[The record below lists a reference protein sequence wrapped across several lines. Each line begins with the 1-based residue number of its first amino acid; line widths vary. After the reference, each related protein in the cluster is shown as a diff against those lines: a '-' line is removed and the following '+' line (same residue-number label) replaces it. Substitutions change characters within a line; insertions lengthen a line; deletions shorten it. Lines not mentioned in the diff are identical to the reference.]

1 MIRSLPLPVL
11 TRDNM
16 KPNVLHMIDSF
27 EQGGSERQAVQLVR
41 QLHESGRSGVR
52 LACLQNKG
60 SLRGEADRLGLGE
73 IPEYPLTSFYDRN
86 FVTQLRRLARF
97 LKENEIDVVH
107 THDFYTNIFGMTA
120 AALARVRARIAYKG
134 ETDGFRTSAQKRLE
148 RGAFRLAHRVVANSD
163 AVRRQLI
170 SEGLPAEKVVRHYN
184 GLDLK
189 RVAVQSGATRNDIL
203 EMLGLPER
211 RLVTIVAN
219 LQHPVKDHPT
229 FLRAAARVRAEVHD
243 AAFVIAGE
251 GKLIAGLRE
260 LTAQLKLERDVFFVG
275 RCEKVAELLS
285 VSDVC
290 ALSSTAEGF
299 SNSILE
305 YMAAARPVVVT
316 DVGGAREA
324 VIEGETGYVISA
336 GDDQQMAERMIALL
350 RDPQRARAM
359 GERGKSIVAEKFSCE
374 RQLANT
380 LGLYSDL
387 LGKEF
392 KTEVAEVS
400 GVATFR
406 VPTPVGSSCQN
417 PER

>member
-1 MIRSLPLPVL
+1 
-11 TRDNM
+11 
-16 KPNVLHMIDSF
+16 MIDSF
-27 EQGGSERQAVQLVR
+27 EQGGSERQALQLVR
-41 QLHESGRSGVR
+41 QLHESGRAGVR

-60 SLRGEADRLGLGE
+60 SLRDEADQLGLGE

-86 FVTQLRRLARF
+86 FIVQLRRLARF
-97 LKENEIDVVH
+97 LRENEIDVVH

-120 AALARVRARIAYKG
+120 AALARVPARIAYKG
-134 ETDGFRTSAQKRLE
+134 ETGGFRTPTQKRLE
-148 RGAFRLAHRVVANSD
+148 RAAFRLAHRVVANSD
-163 AVRRQLI
+163 AVRKQLV

-203 EMLGLPER
+203 QMLGLPER

-229 FLRAAARVRAEVHD
+229 FLRAAARVRAEVPD

-251 GKLIAGLRE
+251 GKLIEGLRE
-260 LTAQLKLERDVFFVG
+260 LTAQLELERDVFFIG

-285 VSDVC
+285 VSDLC

-324 VIEGETGYVISA
+324 VIEGESGYIVPA
-336 GDDQQMAERMIALL
+336 GDDQKMAERVIELL
-350 RDPQRARAM
+350 CDPKRARAM
-359 GERGKSIVAEKFSCE
+359 GERGKSIVDEEFSTE
-374 RQLANT
+374 RHLQETLA
-380 LGLYSDL
+380 LYDEL
-387 LGKEF
+387 M
-392 KTEVAEVS
+392 VRPVS
-400 GVATFR
+400 KVQPDAVLIPR
-406 VPTPVGSSCQN
+406 
-417 PER
+417 

>member
-1 MIRSLPLPVL
+1 
-11 TRDNM
+11 
-16 KPNVLHMIDSF
+16 MIDSF
-27 EQGGSERQAVQLVR
+27 EQGGSERLALQLAR
-41 QLHESGRSGVR
+41 QLQESGRCHVR

-107 THDFYTNIFGMTA
+107 THDFYTNIFGMA
-120 AALARVRARIAYKG
+120 AAAMARVRARLAYKG

-148 RGAFRLAHRVVANSD
+148 RGAFRLAHRVIANSD
-163 AVRRQLI
+163 AVRKQLI
-170 SEGLPAEKVVRHYN
+170 REGAPAEKVVKHYN

-189 RVAVQSGATRNDIL
+189 RITVQSDAKRDDIL
-203 EMLGLPER
+203 GMLALPDR

-219 LQHPVKDHPT
+219 LQHVVKDHPT
-229 FLRAAARVRAEVHD
+229 FLRAAARVRAAIPD

-251 GKLIAGLRE
+251 GKLMDGLRE
-260 LTAQLKLERDVFFVG
+260 LTAQLGLERDVFFIG
-275 RCEKVAELLS
+275 RCGKVAELLS

-324 VIEGETGYVISA
+324 VVEGETGYIISA
-336 GDDQQMAERMIALL
+336 GDDQHMAERMVELL
-350 RDPQRARAM
+350 RDPKRARAM
-359 GERGKSIVAEKFSCE
+359 GERGRATVAEKFSCE
-374 RQLANT
+374 RHLVNT
-380 LGLYSDL
+380 LDLYFEV
-387 LGKEF
+387 LGRSN
-392 KTEVAEVS
+392 AEIPGGC
-400 GVATFR
+400 GVTALR
-406 VPTPVGSSCQN
+406 VPTSVGSWSDAKK
-417 PER
+417 PS

>member
-1 MIRSLPLPVL
+1 
-11 TRDNM
+11 
-16 KPNVLHMIDSF
+16 MIDSF
-27 EQGGSERQAVQLVR
+27 EQGGSERQALQLVR

-120 AALARVRARIAYKG
+120 AAMARVRARIAYKG
-134 ETDGFRTSAQKRLE
+134 ETDGFRTTAQKRLE
-148 RGAFRLAHRVVANSD
+148 RGAFRLAHRIVANSD
-163 AVRRQLI
+163 AVRKQLI
-170 SEGLPAEKVVRHYN
+170 SEGVPAEKVVKHYN
-184 GLDLK
+184 GLDLE
-189 RVAVQSGATRNDIL
+189 RVAVQSGASRDDIL
-203 EMLGLPER
+203 AMLALPER
-211 RLVTIVAN
+211 RLVTILAN
-219 LQHPVKDHPT
+219 LQHPVKDHPM
-229 FLRAAARVRAEVHD
+229 FLRAAARVGAAIPD

-251 GKLIAGLRE
+251 GKLMPGLRE
-260 LTAQLKLERDVFFVG
+260 LTAQLGLERDVFFIG

-324 VIEGETGYVISA
+324 VIEGETGYIVPA
-336 GDDQQMAERMIALL
+336 GADQQMAERMIQLL
-350 RDPQRARAM
+350 RDPNRARAM
-359 GERGKSIVAEKFSCE
+359 GERGRSIVEEKFSCE
-374 RQLANT
+374 RHLANT
-380 LGLYSDL
+380 LGLYSEL
-387 LGKEF
+387 LGERSN
-392 KTEVAEVS
+392 ANVS
-400 GVATFR
+400 EAR
-406 VPTPVGSSCQN
+406 ASARASIARGSC
-417 PER
+417 PP

>member
-1 MIRSLPLPVL
+1 
-11 TRDNM
+11 
-16 KPNVLHMIDSF
+16 MIDSF
-27 EQGGSERQAVQLVR
+27 EQGGRERQALQLVR
-41 QLHESGRSGVR
+41 HLHESERCGVR
-52 LACLQNKG
+52 LACLQNQG
-60 SLRGEADRLGLGE
+60 SLRVEADRLGLGE

-86 FVTQLRRLARF
+86 LVRQLRRLVHF

-107 THDFYTNIFGMTA
+107 THDFYTNIFGVTA
-120 AALARVRARIAYKG
+120 AALAGVSARVAYKG
-134 ETDGFRTSAQKRLE
+134 ETGGFRTATQKRLE

-163 AVRRQLI
+163 AVREQLI
-170 SEGLPAEKVVRHYN
+170 REGVPAETVVKHYN

-189 RVAVQSGATRNDIL
+189 RVAVQSGATRDDIL
-203 EMLGLPER
+203 TMLGLPQR

-229 FLRAAARVRAEVHD
+229 FLRAAARVRAGVPD

-251 GKLIAGLRE
+251 GKLMPGLRE
-260 LTAQLKLERDVFFVG
+260 LAAELTLKDDVFFIG

-324 VIEGETGYVISA
+324 VIEGETGYIVPPGA
-336 GDDQQMAERMIALL
+336 DEQMADRMIALL
-350 RDPQRARAM
+350 RDAERARVM
-359 GERGKSIVAEKFSCE
+359 GKLGKSIVEKKFSCE
-374 RQLANT
+374 KHLENT
-380 LGLYSDL
+380 LDLYSEL
-387 LGKEF
+387 LGNR
-392 KTEVAEVS
+392 AGASVS
-400 GVATFR
+400 EGR
-406 VPTPVGSSCQN
+406 SSARASIA
-417 PER
+417 PESCPPSRSGF

>member
-1 MIRSLPLPVL
+1 
-11 TRDNM
+11 
-16 KPNVLHMIDSF
+16 MIDSF
-27 EQGGSERQAVQLVR
+27 EQGGSERQALQLVR
-41 QLHESGRSGVR
+41 QLHESGHSGVR

-107 THDFYTNIFGMTA
+107 THDFYTNIFGMA
-120 AALARVRARIAYKG
+120 AAAMARVRARLAYKG

-148 RGAFRLAHRVVANSD
+148 RGAFRLAHRVIANSD
-163 AVRRQLI
+163 AVRKQLI
-170 SEGLPAEKVVRHYN
+170 REGAPAEKVVKHYN

-189 RVAVQSGATRNDIL
+189 RITVQSDAKRDDIL
-203 EMLGLPER
+203 GMLALPER

-219 LQHPVKDHPT
+219 LQHVVKDHPT
-229 FLRAAARVRAEVHD
+229 FLRAAARVRAAIPD

-251 GKLIAGLRE
+251 GKLMDGLRE
-260 LTAQLKLERDVFFVG
+260 LTAQLGLERDVFFIG
-275 RCEKVAELLS
+275 RCGKVAELLS

-299 SNSILE
+299 SNAILE

-324 VIEGETGYVISA
+324 VIEGETGYIISA
-336 GDDQQMAERMIALL
+336 GDDQHMAGRIIELL
-350 RDPQRARAM
+350 RDPKRARAM
-359 GERGKSIVAEKFSCE
+359 GERGRTTVAEKFSCE
-374 RQLANT
+374 RHLANT
-380 LGLYSDL
+380 LGLYSEL
-387 LGKEF
+387 LGKEL
-392 KTEVAEVS
+392 KTEVAEVR
-400 GVATFR
+400 GVTAFR
-406 VPTPVGSSCQN
+406 VPTSVGPSCQN

>member
-1 MIRSLPLPVL
+1 
-11 TRDNM
+11 
-16 KPNVLHMIDSF
+16 MIDSF
-27 EQGGSERQAVQLVR
+27 EQGGSERQALQLVR
-41 QLHESGRSGVR
+41 LLHESGRSGVR

-60 SLRGEADRLGLGE
+60 SLRSEADRLGLGE

-120 AALARVRARIAYKG
+120 AALARVPARIAYKG
-134 ETDGFRTSAQKRLE
+134 ETDGFRTATQKRLE

-163 AVRRQLI
+163 AVRGQLI

-189 RVAVQSGATRNDIL
+189 RVSVQSGATRNDIL

-229 FLRAAARVRAEVHD
+229 FLRAVARVRAEVPD

-251 GKLIAGLRE
+251 GKLIEGLRE
-260 LTAQLKLERDVFFVG
+260 LTAQLELERDVFFIG
-275 RCEKVAELLS
+275 RCENVAELLS

-324 VIEGETGYVISA
+324 VIEGETGYLVSA
-336 GDDQQMAERMIALL
+336 GDDQQMAERMVELL

-380 LGLYSDL
+380 FGLYSEL
-387 LGKEF
+387 LGQEF

-400 GVATFR
+400 GVAAFR